1 MNKLIN
7 HKTNIPYLGVLEAWC
22 FFLFKNVSFQR
33 EILQPHTIASC
44 PSVGSYNICMAP
56 GTCIIFFLV
65 EILQQSLQ
73 VSQDS
78 ARWWNP
84 QSSTKIDPSMT
95 QTLVKQSHNLRN
107 NKHHQEDQ
115 WIVVRPE
122 TLSFRCQQ
130 RKLPYSKKTEIG
142 SWLRPVRYEL
152 DGTNKNTETILY
164 WTRVLHIQ
172 PK

>member
-130 RKLPYSKKTEIG
+130 RKLPYSKKNWNWKLTQTSSLRIRWNKQKHWNDSLLNPG
-142 SWLRPVRYEL
+142 SA
-152 DGTNKNTETILY
+152 
-164 WTRVLHIQ
+164 HSA
-172 PK
+172 